1 MLGMYIPAVVLAVLG
16 LREFR
21 ISLKAR
27 KAIIRLVLTSSM
39 ISPLLLIFIL
49 LSGLSTHSSVQYLSA
64 DQYNTFSFLKTTS
77 KPDLVVLAIPR
88 TSMYVP
94 GYSGLR
100 VVYGHPFETIN
111 AAEQEMNV
119 NLFFEKSMTFEQ
131 ENSFI
136 AKIKYLM

>member
-1 MLGMYIPAVVLAVLG
+1 
-16 LREFR
+16 
-21 ISLKAR
+21 
-27 KAIIRLVLTSSM
+27 
-39 ISPLLLIFIL
+39 
-49 LSGLSTHSSVQYLSA
+49 
-64 DQYNTFSFLKTTS
+64 
-77 KPDLVVLAIPR
+77 
-88 TSMYVP
+88 MYVP

-136 AKIKYLM
+136 AKNKVSYVILEPGSLIDQTELLGLEFDLVYRSGEVRVFAKQMKNRRQNLLHFWFS